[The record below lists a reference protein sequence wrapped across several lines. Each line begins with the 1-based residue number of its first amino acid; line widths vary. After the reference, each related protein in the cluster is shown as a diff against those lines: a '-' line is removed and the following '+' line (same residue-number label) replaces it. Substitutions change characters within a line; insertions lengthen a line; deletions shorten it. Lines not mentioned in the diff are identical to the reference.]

1 MALTTS
7 ASDAIIFQM
16 ASQISKEHPQI
27 DIPTAISIAAKLLPV
42 ASQMGGRTTTP
53 AKKPKKPRSKNAY
66 MFYLAE
72 KREEFKAELTQIA
85 KEKDPD
91 AKLRV
96 TDVTKLAGSR
106 WKALSM
112 TEKIPYEQMAAEAK
126 LKLQQDTASTTD
138 NTSDGHPAGTGAA
151 AAPETMAVK
160 DTSGAAVPSNAPP
173 SSTNNGDIFSSDD
186 DDDDDA
192 EENGAEPNLASVS
205 AKPPV
210 PPS

>member
-53 AKKPKKPRSKNAY
+53 AKKPKKPRAKNAY

-112 TEKIPYEQMAAEAK
+112 AERIPYEQMAAEAK

-138 NTSDGHPAGTGAA
+138 NTSDGAAAGTGAA
-151 AAPETMAVK
+151 A
-160 DTSGAAVPSNAPP
+160 VPPNAPP
-173 SSTNNGDIFSSDD
+173 PSTNNGDIFSS

-205 AKPPV
+205 ANPPA